1 MDNSAMVND
10 SDPDELESYFTR
22 YPDVPKESILKQ
34 HLLSLGNW
42 LATPRST
49 PTAGALV
56 VPDVPELPGGE
67 APGNISNHWNELNAR

>member
-22 YPDVPKESILKQ
+22 YPDVPTETILKQ
-34 HLLSLGNW
+34 HLLSLGHW
-42 LATPRST
+42 FSDAALDA
-49 PTAGALV
+49 TAGALV

-67 APGNISNHWNELNAR
+67 APGNIWNHWNELNV

>member
-22 YPDVPKESILKQ
+22 YPDVPKETILKQ
-34 HLLSLGNW
+34 HLLSLGHW
-42 LATPRST
+42 FSDAALDV
-49 PTAGALV
+49 TAGALV
-56 VPDVPELPGGE
+56 VPDVPEPPGGE